1 MKAGWSAKGTK
12 TTSEREQ
19 KRRGSWSLSHLVLL
33 NPGDDSK
40 ASLEACERC
49 AVSFG
54 SVHLEKKNKKSGNA
68 AAARGPGSQAAAPGH
83 VLHTWQEGSGG
94 HKPLADPGV
103 GAAGPAEEEGGG
115 DVWWL
120 NRDESVNWAF
130 FFF

>member
-1 MKAGWSAKGTK
+1 MRMKAGWSAKGTK

-54 SVHLEKKNKKSGNA
+54 SVHLEKKIKNRAMQQQREGLA
-68 AAARGPGSQAAAPGH
+68 AKQLPRDTSCTRGRRARVGTSLWLIRAW
-83 VLHTWQEGSGG
+83 VLRGQQRRKEGVMCGG
-94 HKPLADPGV
+94 
-103 GAAGPAEEEGGG
+103 
-115 DVWWL
+115 
-120 NRDESVNWAF
+120 
-130 FFF
+130 